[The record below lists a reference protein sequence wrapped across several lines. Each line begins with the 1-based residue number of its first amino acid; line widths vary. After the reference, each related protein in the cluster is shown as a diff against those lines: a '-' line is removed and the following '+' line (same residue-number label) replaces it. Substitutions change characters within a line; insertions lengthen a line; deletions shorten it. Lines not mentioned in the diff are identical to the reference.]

1 MHPRRFF
8 QTLYTDL
15 RPDTERGRLVR
26 SAGATVVLKIGGAV
40 ITFGASLVYARALQP
55 HGYGLYAYVLA
66 WAGLLT
72 LPAGLG
78 FPLYLVREG
87 AKFPSSLRSLLAWA
101 DSRLLVSGLLFGI
114 MLVCAFFL
122 PQAADARWLFVVA
135 APLPLL
141 NNMGDVRAALLHV
154 LGWVARSQWP
164 KFILGPGLT
173 LAVLAGLWVW
183 RGRLYPVEL
192 IASIVA
198 AATLTVLINQF
209 QFRRAVRE
217 FDSESMPS
225 VNIKSALPF
234 MWLGMLYMI
243 NSRTDLIMLGSIK
256 GAHDAGI
263 YAVAMRAGEVI
274 TFVLMAADMVLR
286 ARIARLYHDGDYHV
300 LQRLLTAAVRRI
312 ALLSAPLAILFIV
325 AANPLLHH
333 LYGSA
338 YADGATPLRILAG
351 AQFLSVL
358 FGSTDHILNM
368 TGHERLTMRAVA
380 VSVLLNI
387 VLNFLLVPPLGID
400 GAAIATATSLIV
412 WNFLL
417 WFWVRNK
424 LQLHPSVF
432 GI

>member
-1 MHPRRFF
+1 M
-8 QTLYTDL
+8 
-15 RPDTERGRLVR
+15 VR
-26 SAGATVVLKIGGAV
+26 SAGVTAALKIGGTL
-40 ITFGASLVYARALQP
+40 ITFGASLVYARALKP

-87 AKFPSSLRSLLAWA
+87 AKFPSSLRPLLAWA
-101 DSRLLVSGLLFGI
+101 DSRLLVSGLIFGI
-114 MLVCAFFL
+114 LLICAVFL
-122 PQAADARWLFVVA
+122 PQAAGARWLFVVA
-135 APLPLL
+135 APIPLL

-173 LAVLAGLWVW
+173 LAVLAGLWIW
-183 RGRLYPVEL
+183 QGRLYPVEL
-192 IASIVA
+192 IASMVA
-198 AATLTVLINQF
+198 AAILTVLINQL
-209 QFRRAVRE
+209 QFRRAARNL
-217 FDSESMPS
+217 DSKSLPS
-225 VNIKSALPF
+225 VSIKSALPF

-243 NSRTDLIMLGSIK
+243 NNRTDLIMLGSIK

-286 ARIARLYHDGDYHV
+286 SRIARLYHDGDYHV

-312 ALLSAPLAILFIV
+312 ALLSAPIAILFIV
-325 AANPLLHH
+325 AASPLLYH
-333 LYGSA
+333 LYGPA
-338 YADGATPLRILAG
+338 YAEGATALRILAG
-351 AQFLSVL
+351 AQLFSVL

-368 TGHERLTMRAVA
+368 TGYERLTMRGVG

-387 VLNFLLVPPLGID
+387 ILNFILVPPFGIE
-400 GAAIATATSLIV
+400 GAAIATSTSLVV

-417 WFWVRNK
+417 WFWVRSK
-424 LQLHPSVF
+424 LQLRPSVF